1 MKRVTINRFIA
12 GAANALSNALSPMMM
27 PTYGV
32 FLTLWVSVLCLLS
45 YGTRVTVLLM
55 CMGITC
61 ILPLIFLSV
70 LHHFKLVKD
79 FQVSQRKERL
89 IPYLFTALCYAVA
102 AYYLFYRHSPQW
114 FVMFMVGSAVTVLVV
129 AIINLKWKI
138 SAHMAGI
145 GGIIALV
152 YQIHVQGLSASVVA
166 HLHPH
171 HGGGLAGLCSADAP
185 TSQPVASAGRCRR
198 GFPVRVA
205 DHEVFRMI
213 CRHSHAKWWIAASPA
228 VYGNRE

>member
-70 LHHFKLVKD
+70 LHHFKLIKD
-79 FQVSQRKERL
+79 LHVSHREERF

-129 AIINLKWKI
+129 ALINLKWKI

-152 YQIHVQGLSASVVA
+152 YQIHVQGLSAFYLLWLICILIMVA
-166 HLHPH
+166 GLLGSARLTLKRHNLWQV
-171 HGGGLAGLCSADAP
+171 LAGVVVGFLCVSL
-185 TSQPVASAGRCRR
+185 TMRFFG
-198 GFPVRVA
+198 
-205 DHEVFRMI
+205 
-213 CRHSHAKWWIAASPA
+213 
-228 VYGNRE
+228 